1 MAFGLSATTGIKAY
15 GVQSF
20 EGNREIFE
28 QVLLLEVT
36 GVAADVLLDIGASGG
51 TFWTNVNNATL
62 NRLVQDIFTRV
73 DKHVSFSCPQ
83 LLDRT
88 QVRSSATVATTQFKI
103 ASPQNTSF
111 AITLF
116 AGEGLTNYSIALR
129 WTLKSDHPPVIYTP

>member
-1 MAFGLSATTGIKAY
+1 MAFAITGIKAFGIEAY
-15 GVQSF
+15 

-28 QVLLLEVT
+28 QVLLLDVT
-36 GVAADVLLDIGASGG
+36 GVAADVLLDIGNPSG
-51 TFWTNVNNATL
+51 TFWTNVNNAAQS
-62 NRLVQDIFTRV
+62 RLVQDIFTRV

-116 AGEGLTNYSIALR
+116 AGEGLSAYSIAMK
-129 WTLKSDHPPVIYTP
+129 WILKADHPPVVFTP